1 MALARRSVL
10 GMGAALAFG
19 SATAF
24 GAAPSDFMGVWFGAL
39 DLGSRQLRL
48 KLEVAAGPRATLY
61 SLDQGGAPIPAGE
74 TRIDGDRIFV
84 TWPAI
89 SARFEGQL
97 SGGKIVGTFTQG
109 GALPLTFARAEK
121 EASTKLEPLTQER
134 LAKLRS
140 DAGAPALAAVAL
152 SRSGRRVAFADG
164 KRALARAES
173 VTVADKW
180 HVGSNTKSMTATL
193 VARAVEAGKV
203 GWNDTVGQ
211 VLGAA
216 IADIRPEYR
225 DVTYRHLL
233 SHRSGMA
240 GNLDIAEVL
249 QFPRE
254 SADARA
260 DRVAYSRKVLT
271 RAPAGAKEAH
281 FEYSNSGYVIAGA
294 MLEAKLGAPWETL
307 VREHVFAPLNMMGS
321 GFGAP
326 GTPGAFDQPVGHAV
340 TPVGALEPFP
350 PGGPITDNPAVIGPA
365 GRVHAPL
372 GDLLAY
378 LSAHCY
384 RTPFLRAESWQMLHT
399 PPFGG
404 TYAMGWERRGDA
416 LWHNGSNTLW
426 YAEMLADPKRG
437 VVAATAANDGRI
449 GVMTPFVGKALAC
462 AALAVA

>member
-1 MALARRSVL
+1 MTLARRSVL
-10 GMGAALAFG
+10 AMGAAFG
-19 SATAF
+19 LGVAGASRASADGF
-24 GAAPSDFMGVWFGAL
+24 YGVWFGAL
-39 DLGSRQLRL
+39 DLGSGQLRL
-48 KLEVAAGPRATLY
+48 KLEVAEGPRATLY

-74 TRIDGDRIFV
+74 TRINGDRIFV
-84 TWPAI
+84 TWPVI
-89 SARFEGQL
+89 GARFEGQL
-97 SGGKIVGTFTQG
+97 TGGKIVGTFTQG
-109 GALPLTFARAEK
+109 SALPLTFTQAEQQS
-121 EASTKLEPLTQER
+121 STVEPLTQER
-134 LAKLRS
+134 LAKLRA

-152 SRSGRRVAFADG
+152 NRSGLRLAFVDG
-164 KRALARAES
+164 KRAVNRAEP
-173 VTVADKW
+173 VTVTDKW

-193 VARAVEAGKV
+193 VARAVEAGKI

-216 IADIRPEYR
+216 APDMRPEYR
-225 DVTYRHLL
+225 DVTFRHLL
-233 SHRSGMA
+233 SHRSGMP

-426 YAEMLADPKRG
+426 YAEMLANPKRG
-437 VVAATAANDGRI
+437 VVAAAAANDGRI
-449 GVMTPFVGKALAC
+449 GVMTPFVGKALAG